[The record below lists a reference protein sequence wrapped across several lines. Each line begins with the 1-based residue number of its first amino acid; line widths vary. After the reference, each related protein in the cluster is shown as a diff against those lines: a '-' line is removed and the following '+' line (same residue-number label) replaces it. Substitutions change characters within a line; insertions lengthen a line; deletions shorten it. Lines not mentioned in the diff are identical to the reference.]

1 NPDGVADRYVD
12 AFLRMARR
20 SASSGTAL
28 AQGVED
34 LAVQLRGEAVDA
46 ASARAE
52 RASVLMAAPLG
63 VCYLPAFLCV
73 GIVPVVAGLAGEV
86 LQSGLL

>member
-1 NPDGVADRYVD
+1 
-12 AFLRMARR
+12 
-20 SASSGTAL
+20 
-28 AQGVED
+28 
-34 LAVQLRGEAVDA
+34 
-46 ASARAE
+46 
-52 RASVLMAAPLG
+52 MAAPLG